1 MDRIAAM
8 TAFVRV
14 VEAGTFTKAADTLS
28 LPNATVTRLI
38 QSLEEDL
45 KIRLLHRTTRSVTV
59 TAEGATYYERVVRLL
74 AELADIES
82 SAKQSVAS
90 PSGSVRIETAAGLAA
105 LVIVPALDEFYR
117 RYPQVQVELGATNRQ
132 ADLVAEGID
141 CAIRVGE
148 VTDQFLVARR
158 VGEFRFTTV
167 ATPQFLAAHGTP
179 TSPQDLYTVP
189 TIGLSSSRAGKPLP
203 FRFRQGEERLEL
215 SLAHRLVVNDTSA
228 YLAAGVAGLGI
239 IQAPTYGVEPVLA
252 EGGLVTL
259 FEDWTVDHIPVNVIY
274 PPNRY
279 LSAKVRV
286 FIDWVVE
293 LFESHQFLRRPR
305 PVR

>member
-14 VEAGTFTKAADTLS
+14 VEAGTFTKAADTLN

-59 TAEGATYYERVVRLL
+59 TPEGAAYYERVVRLL
-74 AELADIES
+74 ADLADIES

-158 VGEFRFTTV
+158 VGEFRFVTC

-179 TSPQDLYTVP
+179 ATPQDLYALP
-189 TIGLSSSRAGKPLP
+189 TIGLSSSRASRPLP
-203 FRFRQGEERLEL
+203 FRFTHGEEKLEL
-215 SLAHRLVVNDTSA
+215 SLAHRLVVNDTNA
-228 YLAAGVAGLGI
+228 YLAAGAAGLGI
-239 IQAPTYGVEPVLA
+239 IQAPTYGVDAAL
-252 EGGLVTL
+252 GDGSLVTL
-259 FEDWTVDHIPVNVIY
+259 FDEWSVDSIPVNVIY

-293 LFESHQFLRRPR
+293 LFEGHPFLRRP
-305 PVR
+305 